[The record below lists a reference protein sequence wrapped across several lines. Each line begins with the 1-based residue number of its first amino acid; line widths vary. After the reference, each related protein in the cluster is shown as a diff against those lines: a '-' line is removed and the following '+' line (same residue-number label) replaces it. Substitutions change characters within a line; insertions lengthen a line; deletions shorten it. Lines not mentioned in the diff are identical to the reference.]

1 MKGME
6 GLARIEIVA
15 VPEPTARLLVAHR
28 DGDRDAFSHLV
39 ERYRRPVF
47 GYLVRCGIAEADRD
61 DLFQEVF
68 LKIHQ
73 RADQYDT
80 ARPLHPWLFTVVANT
95 VRTYLRKQK
104 LRSYFVWEPAN
115 ADVPD
120 VPDVKD
126 IKDDAPDAEALA
138 SAQQTKAWLERAIRA
153 LPMPQRE
160 VLILA
165 TIENLPLKDIASILE
180 MPINTVKTHVRRARL
195 RLVESYERRTR
206 VSHD

>member
-1 MKGME
+1 M
-6 GLARIEIVA
+6 EIVV
-15 VPEPTARLLVAHR
+15 VPEPTERLLVAR
-28 DGDRDAFSHLV
+28 REGDRDAFAQLV

-47 GYLVRCGIAEADRD
+47 GYLVRCGIAKADRD
-61 DLFQEVF
+61 DLFQEIF

-73 RADQYDT
+73 RADQYDN

-104 LRSYFVWEPAN
+104 LRSYIVWEPAS

-120 VPDVKD
+120 
-126 IKDDAPDAEALA
+126 IKDGAPDAESLA
-138 SAQQTKAWLERAIRA
+138 SAQQIKAWLERAIQA
-153 LPMPQRE
+153 LPMPERE

-165 TIENLPLKDIASILE
+165 TIENLPLKDIASILD
-180 MPINTVKTHVRRARL
+180 MPINTVKTHVRRARM